1 MFHFR
6 NAAIRSKLIIILMV
20 SSTSA
25 LILAGSVLVIHD
37 RAITR
42 DSMVRELQVL
52 ANVTALN
59 STAALSFNSRQD
71 AFETLSALRV
81 EKHILSA
88 KVFDTQGKLFA
99 EYIRKDA
106 SSEITNAARPE
117 PGFHFDDNSLI
128 LTCPVVLDR
137 DTTGMITLQSDLG
150 ELNARLAR
158 YAATTA
164 IVLFFSSLVAFLLVT
179 RLQKFITEPILRL
192 TLAAKEISQN
202 QDYSIRVQA
211 TSHDE
216 LGFLVE
222 KFNDMLQQVQE
233 RDGAIRLA
241 NDQLESRVR
250 ERTVELENEVVE
262 RRWAEEESVKSNRL
276 LSTLMA
282 NLPGMVYRCEN
293 DIKRTLVFAS
303 NGCLSLTGYA
313 PDDLIENRWLSFA
326 GIIHQSDRGTV
337 MAQLQSAIEQGL
349 PYQMTYRILTAT
361 GAEKW
366 VWEQGSCSSDFG
378 TGAEILEGLIL
389 DITERKH
396 EEERRARLTTAV
408 EQAVESIV
416 ITTVDGAI
424 QYVNPAFETVTGY
437 SQKEVIGLTPRILK
451 SGKQDKALY
460 ENLWKTIRQGEV
472 WQGRLINRRKD
483 GGLVE
488 AEATISPVR
497 DANGNII
504 NFVSVERDMTEMK
517 QLEMQLRQ
525 AQKLEAVGSLAAG
538 IAHEINTPIQFVGD
552 NTHFLSNAF
561 SDMLKLLE
569 VGSKLVTAHATSS
582 DDQGTFKQFEETMT
596 ACDYE
601 FLRHEIPSAIDQ
613 TLQGI
618 DRVATIVRAMKDF
631 SHPDGGEKSN
641 VDVNKA
647 LQTTLIVARNE
658 IKYVADV
665 KTEFADDLPQVP
677 AYSGALNQVF
687 LNLLINAAHAIADV
701 VGDGTGGRGE
711 ITVQTR
717 IENDH
722 IVIAVSDTGSGIS
735 PEIQERIFDP
745 FFTTKAVGRG
755 TGQGLAIARSVV
767 VDKHGGS
774 LTFETKI
781 GKGTTFYVRL
791 PIIPQEILV

>member
-1 MFHFR
+1 MFRFR
-6 NAAIRSKLIIILMV
+6 NAAIRSKLIIILMI
-20 SSTSA
+20 SSMSA
-25 LILAGSVLVIHD
+25 LVLAGGVLVVHD
-37 RAITR
+37 RLITR

-59 STAALSFNSRQD
+59 STAAISFNSRQD

-106 SSEITNAARPE
+106 SADITDAARPE

-150 ELNARLAR
+150 ELNARLTR

-164 IVLFFSSLVAFLLVT
+164 IVLLLSSLVAFLLVT
-179 RLQKFITEPILRL
+179 RLQKVITEPILRL
-192 TLAAKEISQN
+192 TVAAKEISRN
-202 QDYSIRVQA
+202 QDYSIRVQS
-211 TSHDE
+211 TSQDE

-233 RDGAIRLA
+233 RDRAIQLA

-250 ERTVELENEVVE
+250 ERTVELESEVVE
-262 RRWAEEESVKSNRL
+262 RRRAEEESIKSNRL

-282 NLPGMVYRCEN
+282 NLPGMVYRCRN
-293 DIKRTLVFAS
+293 DIDRTLVFVS
-303 NGCLSLTGYA
+303 NGCLPLTGYT
-313 PDDLIENRWLSFA
+313 PDDLVENRSSSFA
-326 GIIHQSDRGTV
+326 GVIHQSDRGTV
-337 MAQLQSAIEQGL
+337 LAQLQSAIEQGL
-349 PYQMTYRILTAT
+349 SYQMTYRIVTAA

-366 VWEQGSCSSDFG
+366 AWEQGSCSSDSG
-378 TGAEILEGLIL
+378 TGTETLEGLIL

-424 QYVNPAFETVTGY
+424 EYVNPAFETITGY
-437 SQKEVIGLTPRILK
+437 SQEEVIGLTHRVLK
-451 SGKQDKALY
+451 SGKQDKGFY

-472 WQGRLINRRKD
+472 WQGRLINKKKD

-504 NFVSVERDMTEMK
+504 NFVSVERDVTEMK
-517 QLEMQLRQ
+517 QLETQLRQ

-561 SDMLKLLE
+561 NDLLKLLD
-569 VGSKLVTAHATSS
+569 VGIKLVTAHAT
-582 DDQGTFKQFEETMT
+582 DADYQKAFKQFEETMI
-596 ACDYE
+596 ASDYD
-601 FLRHEIPSAIDQ
+601 FLRQEIPCAIDQ

-631 SHPDGGEKSN
+631 SHPDGGEKSAI
-641 VDVNKA
+641 DINKA

-658 IKYVADV
+658 IKYVAEV
-665 KTEFADDLPQVP
+665 RTEFADDLPLVP

-687 LNLLINAAHAIADV
+687 LNLLINAAHAIVDV
-701 VGDGTGGRGE
+701 VGDGTGVKGE

-717 IENDH
+717 RENNQ
-722 IVIAVSDTGSGIS
+722 IVIAVSDTGTGIS

-745 FFTTKAVGRG
+745 FFTTKVVGKG

-767 VDKHGGS
+767 VDKHGGT
-774 LTFETKI
+774 LTFETKA
-781 GKGTTFYVRL
+781 GEGTTFYVRL
-791 PIIPQEILV
+791 PLIPQEVLL